1 MTVHLSPRLSAI
13 AGLIPPGARVIDVG
27 TDHAL
32 LPVYLAQTG
41 KAAHVWA
48 SDIRP
53 GPLSAARSLVAR
65 TGTGNTVELRL
76 TDGLSGFSR
85 ADGDTVVIAGMG
97 GETMASILSA
107 APWVC
112 GGVKLI
118 LAPQTKQDAL
128 RRFLAEKGFAIES
141 EHLVQDAG
149 RIYPFFIAGAGQA
162 PEYTPAEWH
171 TGLLTQISVRPLF
184 EKYLEILITK
194 ASAAAPYDEEAALLL
209 AEYMTMKE
217 RL

>member
-13 AGLIPPGARVIDVG
+13 ADLIAPGARVIDVG
-27 TDHAL
+27 TDHAM

-65 TGTGNTVELRL
+65 TGTGDTVELRL

-97 GETMASILSA
+97 GETMVSILTA
-107 APWVC
+107 APWVRD
-112 GGVKLI
+112 GIRLI
-118 LAPQTKQDAL
+118 LAPQTKQKTL
-128 RRFLAEKGFAIES
+128 RRFLVGQGFFVES

-149 RIYPFFIAGAGQA
+149 RIYPFFVAGAGQA
-162 PEYTPAEWH
+162 PEYTPAEFH
-171 TGLLTQISVRPLF
+171 AGLFAQISAQPLF
-184 EKYLEILITK
+184 GEYLDILIKK
-194 ASAAAPYDEEAALLL
+194 AAAAAPYDEEAAMLLT
-209 AEYMTMKE
+209 EYKTMKE

>member
-13 AGLIPPGARVIDVG
+13 ADLISPGARVIDVG
-27 TDHAL
+27 TDHAM

-53 GPLSAARSLVAR
+53 GPLAAARSLVAK
-65 TGTGNTVELRL
+65 TGTGDIVELRL
-76 TDGLSGFSR
+76 TDGLTGFSR

-97 GETMASILSA
+97 GETMVSILAA
-107 APWVC
+107 APWVSD
-112 GGVKLI
+112 GVTLI
-118 LAPQTKQDAL
+118 LAPQTKQAEL
-128 RRFLAEKGFAIES
+128 RQFLARSGLLITS
-141 EHLVQDAG
+141 EQLVQDAG
-149 RIYPFFIAGAGQA
+149 RIYPILTAKAGQA

-171 TGLLTQISVRPLF
+171 TGLFAQISAEPLF
-184 EKYLEILITK
+184 EKYLDMLINK
-194 ASAAAPYDEEAALLL
+194 AAAAAPYDDEAAALL
-209 AEYMTMKE
+209 AEYKTMKE